1 MKIPGVLEP
10 NETAVA
16 AGGTCCYLSKIANA
30 AMVSTTTDWDGF
42 LKVLK
47 SSFVKMKL
55 FFTRFRT
62 LRLTRFWFFNLFYGF
77 VSVNAFSI
85 FFIILLYLYF
95 LFKGDL
101 KIRFVLHA
109 IYNQRLVKR
118 QFYGYGH
125 RGPIY

>member
-1 MKIPGVLEP
+1 
-10 NETAVA
+10 
-16 AGGTCCYLSKIANA
+16 
-30 AMVSTTTDWDGF
+30 MVSTTTDWDGF

-85 FFIILLYLYF
+85 FLLFFFIFTFYLKVTLKLD
-95 LFKGDL
+95 LFYM
-101 KIRFVLHA
+101 RFT
-109 IYNQRLVKR
+109 IKD
-118 QFYGYGH
+118 
-125 RGPIY
+125 